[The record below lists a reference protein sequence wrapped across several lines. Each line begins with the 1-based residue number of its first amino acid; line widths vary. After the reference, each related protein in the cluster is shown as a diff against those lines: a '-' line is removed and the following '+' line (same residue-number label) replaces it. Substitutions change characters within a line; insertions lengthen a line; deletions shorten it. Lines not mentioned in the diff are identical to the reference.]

1 MGLSPQLDL
10 GWSRGEGRVLRR
22 GQKECGESMVSMR
35 EKKLTASESRI
46 DERENEELDHS
57 DGFFWDLALLGCLIG
72 SCFFECFILDG
83 CLNFG
88 GG

>member
-1 MGLSPQLDL
+1 MGLSPQLDF

-22 GQKECGESMVSMR
+22 GLKECGESMVSMR

-57 DGFFWDLALLGCLIG
+57 DRFVWVLAFLGCLIG
-72 SCFFECFILDG
+72 SCFLGCFILDG
-83 CLNFG
+83 CLNFVG
-88 GG
+88 G